1 MKKLEL
7 ENFGVQEL
15 DVKEMIET
23 EGGNFWAFIAEGL
36 IEAALDWEG
45 AVADF
50 KAGYNAGNK
59 VYGKRK

>member
-7 ENFGVQEL
+7 SGFGVQEM
-15 DVKEMIET
+15 DAKEMNKID
-23 EGGNFWAFIAEGL
+23 GGNFWAFVAEGL
-36 IEAALDWEG
+36 VEAFLDWDG

-59 VYGKRK
+59 VYGKR